1 MRLLALYD
9 NPGGAMMHRCLQI
22 DDIVAEIFLH
32 LECRS
37 DTYITPPERKVN
49 MRALAALAITCRGF
63 AERAL
68 DILLQDQPL
77 DHLLHC
83 LPQDLLVIETNE
95 KKDDVE
101 NSDLADEED
110 EEFYPNQKMRLLRSI
125 VDEDWNRCRIYAT
138 RIIALDFDPYS
149 MSWEIIPTPHFLS
162 FLRPTIT
169 TLTLHSPG
177 VSASSLPTLGQ
188 TCPRLQGLRV
198 YLDSDQLLDLSSCV
212 RGLQFLERM
221 EAHSLDWEALEY
233 LGHLPSLVSLRL
245 SALPETFPSLPD
257 IPMFSSLEELSL
269 GATTCPATY
278 IFKLFVGSAIT
289 QLNLE
294 LRGDAALSPL
304 LTLGQTCP
312 RLNDLRIYHE
322 KPTDIIRPLSVSVCE
337 MWLLERVEVDCLDWA
352 AITHLGSLQSL
363 VFLQLAGFP
372 ETSPPPPDVPMF
384 PSLQELHLGQRAD
397 VRSATCF
404 LKFFRD
410 TPLIRFEAG
419 LSLRASTAAQVYD
432 FLCALAAG
440 CSPSLLTWFDL
451 SLFTVRN
458 EQGQNNEPF
467 VIPSDAT
474 RPLFCFINLEVLII
488 RSEDVHIDWDDAAL
502 ANTARAWP
510 RIELVDLTSSLHVQ
524 CRLTLLGLRSLAQ
537 YCPCL
542 TSLRITLDARTIP
555 LADNLDRTSAVAHPL
570 HSLTLVHCPITAPV
584 LVSQYLSAL
593 FSNLRS
599 VQPMPGYFETM
610 DEEGNLGGTE
620 DFEYYQPWGA
630 VESLLLSSKGQQ
642 HT

>member
-1 MRLLALYD
+1 
-9 NPGGAMMHRCLQI
+9 MMHRCLQI
-22 DDIVAEIFLH
+22 DDIAAKIFLH

-49 MRALAALAITCRGF
+49 WRAVAALAITCRGF

-68 DILLQDQPL
+68 DVLWQDQPL
-77 DHLLHC
+77 DHLLRC

-110 EEFYPNQKMRLLRSI
+110 EEFHPNQKMRLLRSI

-149 MSWEIIPTPHFLS
+149 MSWEIIPTISLCLPNDLFPKIRDLTWTQPHFLS

-169 TLTLHSPG
+169 SLTLHSP
-177 VSASSLPTLGQ
+177 SASSLPTLRQ
-188 TCPRLQGLRV
+188 MCPRLQGLRV
-198 YLDSDQLLDLSSCV
+198 YLESDQLLDLSNCV

-269 GATTCPATY
+269 GATTCPAIY
-278 IFKLFVGSAIT
+278 IFKLFLGSAIT

-322 KPTDIIRPLSVSVCE
+322 KPTDIIRPLSLSVCE
-337 MWLLERVEVDCLDWA
+337 MWLLERVEVNCLDWA
-352 AITHLGSLQSL
+352 AIAHLGSLQSL

-384 PSLQELHLGQRAD
+384 PSLQEFHLGQRAD

-410 TPLIRFEAG
+410 TPLIRFEAE
-419 LSLRASTAAQVYD
+419 LFLRASTAAQV
-432 FLCALAAG
+432 
-440 CSPSLLTWFDL
+440 
-451 SLFTVRN
+451 N
-458 EQGQNNEPF
+458 EQGQNNEAF

-474 RPLFCFINLEVLII
+474 RPLFSFINLEVLII

-502 ANTARAWP
+502 ADMARAWP
-510 RIELVDLTSSLHVQ
+510 RIELVDLTSSRMCNVGSH
-524 CRLTLLGLRSLAQ
+524 CWGYARWRS
-537 YCPCL
+537 
-542 TSLRITLDARTIP
+542 I
-555 LADNLDRTSAVAHPL
+555 V
-570 HSLTLVHCPITAPV
+570 PV
-584 LVSQYLSAL
+584 
-593 FSNLRS
+593 
-599 VQPMPGYFETM
+599 
-610 DEEGNLGGTE
+610 
-620 DFEYYQPWGA
+620 
-630 VESLLLSSKGQQ
+630 
-642 HT
+642 

>member
-1 MRLLALYD
+1 
-9 NPGGAMMHRCLQI
+9 
-22 DDIVAEIFLH
+22 
-32 LECRS
+32 
-37 DTYITPPERKVN
+37 
-49 MRALAALAITCRGF
+49 
-63 AERAL
+63 
-68 DILLQDQPL
+68 
-77 DHLLHC
+77 
-83 LPQDLLVIETNE
+83 
-95 KKDDVE
+95 
-101 NSDLADEED
+101 
-110 EEFYPNQKMRLLRSI
+110 
-125 VDEDWNRCRIYAT
+125 
-138 RIIALDFDPYS
+138 
-149 MSWEIIPTPHFLS
+149 MSWEIIPTISLCLPNDLFPKIRDLTWTQPHFLS
-162 FLRPTIT
+162 FLRPTIKS
-169 TLTLHSPG
+169 LTLHSPG

-188 TCPRLQGLRV
+188 MCPRLQGLRV
-198 YLDSDQLLDLSSCV
+198 YLDSDQLLDLSNCV

-278 IFKLFVGSAIT
+278 IFKLFLGSAIT

-294 LRGDAALSPL
+294 LRVDAALSPL

-322 KPTDIIRPLSVSVCE
+322 KPTDIIRPLSLSVCE
-337 MWLLERVEVDCLDWA
+337 MWLLERVEVNCLDWA
-352 AITHLGSLQSL
+352 AIVHLGSLQSL

-384 PSLQELHLGQRAD
+384 PSLRELHLGQRAD

-419 LSLRASTAAQVYD
+419 LSLRASTAAQVCD

-440 CSPSLLTWFDL
+440 CSPSLLTWFNL
-451 SLFTVRN
+451 SSFPVRN

-474 RPLFCFINLEVLII
+474 RPLFSFINLEVLII

-502 ANTARAWP
+502 ADMARAWP

-593 FSNLRS
+593 FPNLRS

-630 VESLLLSSKGQQ
+630 VESLLFSSKGVLVLGLTSEILTASNRCISGKQSGSTRMKFNKLEDGEKQ
-642 HT
+642 GRGHWHETVQPRKTIERRGNFTYSLWVDLQVAPASPGSDFAHRKTEAHNFKTGRQKGTG

>member
-1 MRLLALYD
+1 
-9 NPGGAMMHRCLQI
+9 MHRCLQI
-22 DDIVAEIFLH
+22 DDVVAEIFLH

-37 DTYITPPERKVN
+37 DTYMTPPERKVN
-49 MRALAALAITCRGF
+49 WGALAALAITCRGF

-68 DILLQDQPL
+68 DVLWQDQQL
-77 DHLLHC
+77 DHLLRC
-83 LPQDLLVIETNE
+83 LPQDLLVIEVNE

-110 EEFYPNQKMRLLRSI
+110 EES
-125 VDEDWNRCRIYAT
+125 
-138 RIIALDFDPYS
+138 
-149 MSWEIIPTPHFLS
+149 H
-162 FLRPTIT
+162 
-169 TLTLHSPG
+169 
-177 VSASSLPTLGQ
+177 
-188 TCPRLQGLRV
+188 
-198 YLDSDQLLDLSSCV
+198 QLLDLSNCV
-212 RGLQFLERM
+212 RGLHFLEWM

-233 LGHLPSLVSLRL
+233 LGRLPSLVSLRL
-245 SALPETFPSLPD
+245 SALPETFPSLLD
-257 IPMFSSLEELSL
+257 IPMFPSLEKLSL
-269 GATTCPATY
+269 GPTTCPATH
-278 IFKLFVGSAIT
+278 IFKLFLGSAIT

-294 LRGDAALSPL
+294 LRGDASLSPL
-304 LTLGQTCP
+304 STLGLTCP
-312 RLNDLRIYHE
+312 GLKDLRIYHE
-322 KPTDIIRPLSVSVCE
+322 KPADIFRPLSVSVCE
-337 MWLLERVEVDCLDWA
+337 MWLLERVEADLLDWA
-352 AITHLGSLQSL
+352 AIAHLGSLQSL

-397 VRSATCF
+397 VRSATYF

-458 EQGQNNEPF
+458 EQGQDNEPL

-474 RPLFCFINLEVLII
+474 RHTFCFTNLEVLII
-488 RSEDVHIDWDDAAL
+488 GSEDVHIDWDDATL
-502 ANTARAWP
+502 AEMARAWP
-510 RIELVDLTSSLHVQ
+510 HIELIDLTSSLHVQ
-524 CRLTLLGLRSLAQ
+524 SRLTLQSLRSLAQ
-537 YCPCL
+537 YCPFL

-555 LADNLDRTSAVAHPL
+555 LADKLGQTSAVAHPL

-593 FSNLRS
+593 FPNLRS
-599 VQPMPGYFETM
+599 VQPVAGYFETM
-610 DEEGNLGGTE
+610 DEEGGLGGTE
-620 DFEYYQPWGA
+620 DFEYYQPWGD
-630 VESLLLSSKGQQ
+630 VESLLLSSKGSS
-642 HT
+642 TPEG

>member
-1 MRLLALYD
+1 
-9 NPGGAMMHRCLQI
+9 MMHRCLQI

-49 MRALAALAITCRGF
+49 WRALAALAITCRGF

-68 DILLQDQPL
+68 DVLWQDQPL
-77 DHLLHC
+77 DHLLRC

-110 EEFYPNQKMRLLRSI
+110 EEFHPNQKMRLLRSI

-149 MSWEIIPTPHFLS
+149 MSWEIIPTISLCLPNDLFPKIRDLTWTQPHFLS

-169 TLTLHSPG
+169 SLTLHSPG

-188 TCPRLQGLRV
+188 MCPRLQGLRV

-278 IFKLFVGSAIT
+278 IFKLFLGSAIT

-294 LRGDAALSPL
+294 L
-304 LTLGQTCP
+304 
-312 RLNDLRIYHE
+312 
-322 KPTDIIRPLSVSVCE
+322 
-337 MWLLERVEVDCLDWA
+337 
-352 AITHLGSLQSL
+352 
-363 VFLQLAGFP
+363 
-372 ETSPPPPDVPMF
+372 
-384 PSLQELHLGQRAD
+384 
-397 VRSATCF
+397 
-404 LKFFRD
+404 
-410 TPLIRFEAG
+410 G
-419 LSLRASTAAQVYD
+419 LSLRASTAAQVCD

-440 CSPSLLTWFDL
+440 CSPSLLTWFNL
-451 SLFTVRN
+451 SSFPVRN

-474 RPLFCFINLEVLII
+474 RPLFSFINLEVLII

-502 ANTARAWP
+502 ADMARAWP

-537 YCPCL
+537 YSPCL

-555 LADNLDRTSAVAHPL
+555 LADNLDRTSPVAHPL

-593 FSNLRS
+593 FPDLRS

-620 DFEYYQPWGA
+620 DFEYYQPWGP
-630 VESLLLSSKGQQ
+630 SSHCSCHQKGSS
-642 HT
+642 TPEG

>member
-1 MRLLALYD
+1 MRAVVAGTIQQELRLLALYD
-9 NPGGAMMHRCLQI
+9 NPEGAMMHRCLQI

-49 MRALAALAITCRGF
+49 WRALAALAITCRGF

-68 DILLQDQPL
+68 DVLWQDQPL
-77 DHLLHC
+77 DHLLRC
-83 LPQDLLVIETNE
+83 LPQDLL
-95 KKDDVE
+95 
-101 NSDLADEED
+101 
-110 EEFYPNQKMRLLRSI
+110 RLLRSI

-149 MSWEIIPTPHFLS
+149 MSWEIIPTITAFPIIS
-162 FLRPTIT
+162 EATIKS
-169 TLTLHSPG
+169 LTLHSPG

-188 TCPRLQGLRV
+188 MCPRLQGLRV
-198 YLDSDQLLDLSSCV
+198 YLDSDQLLDLSNCV

-278 IFKLFVGSAIT
+278 IFKLFLGSAIT

-322 KPTDIIRPLSVSVCE
+322 KLTDIIRPLSLSVCE
-337 MWLLERVEVDCLDWA
+337 MWLLERVEVNCLDWA
-352 AITHLGSLQSL
+352 AIAHLGSLQSL

-372 ETSPPPPDVPMF
+372 ETSPPPPDIPMF

-410 TPLIRFEAG
+410 TPLIRFEAE
-419 LSLRASTAAQVYD
+419 LSLRTSTAAQVCD

-474 RPLFCFINLEVLII
+474 RPLFSFINLEVLII

-502 ANTARAWP
+502 ADMARAWP

-593 FSNLRS
+593 FPNLRS
-599 VQPMPGYFETM
+599 VQPMPGYFETI

-630 VESLLLSSKGQQ
+630 VESLLLSPKGSS
-642 HT
+642 TFEG

>member
-1 MRLLALYD
+1 
-9 NPGGAMMHRCLQI
+9 MMHRCLQI

-32 LECRS
+32 LEYRS

-49 MRALAALAITCRGF
+49 WRALAALAITCRGF

-68 DILLQDQPL
+68 DVLWQDQPL
-77 DHLLHC
+77 DHLLCC

-110 EEFYPNQKMRLLRSI
+110 EEFHPNQKMRLLRSI

-149 MSWEIIPTPHFLS
+149 MSWEIIPTISLCLPNDLFPKMRDLTWTQPHFLS

-169 TLTLHSPG
+169 SLTLHSPG

-188 TCPRLQGLRV
+188 MCPRLQRLRV

-278 IFKLFVGSAIT
+278 VFKLFLGSAIT

-312 RLNDLRIYHE
+312 ILNDLPIYHE
-322 KPTDIIRPLSVSVCE
+322 KPTDIIRPLS
-337 MWLLERVEVDCLDWA
+337 
-352 AITHLGSLQSL
+352 
-363 VFLQLAGFP
+363 
-372 ETSPPPPDVPMF
+372 
-384 PSLQELHLGQRAD
+384 
-397 VRSATCF
+397 
-404 LKFFRD
+404 
-410 TPLIRFEAG
+410 
-419 LSLRASTAAQVYD
+419 
-432 FLCALAAG
+432 
-440 CSPSLLTWFDL
+440 
-451 SLFTVRN
+451 
-458 EQGQNNEPF
+458 PF

-502 ANTARAWP
+502 VDMARAWP

-542 TSLRITLDARTIP
+542 TSLRITLDARTIS

-584 LVSQYLSAL
+584 LVSQFLSAL
-593 FSNLRS
+593 FPNLRS
-599 VQPMPGYFETM
+599 CCIAIP
-610 DEEGNLGGTE
+610 
-620 DFEYYQPWGA
+620 
-630 VESLLLSSKGQQ
+630 S
-642 HT
+642 